1 MQNIVEMLS
10 LKCCGPGLTMHI
22 LCTTLLVLFPEA
34 KRKTVTWAA
43 CGDILEENSAFETNI
58 EGMIP

>member
-1 MQNIVEMLS
+1 
-10 LKCCGPGLTMHI
+10 MHI

-43 CGDILEENSAFETNI
+43 CGDILEENSALETNI